1 MDPIV
6 LEPET
11 LRYWSFIKDANFNV
25 KNALISLLWKSMSE
39 MLTLGK
45 ESKSEQISEKQR
57 LNNIAE
63 IRQRKEEELWSKM
76 PIIKKEDVKISQ
88 WAMDIVKDV
97 PQIAENT
104 DYDKVKL
111 NYIMQKYG

>member
-25 KNALISLLWKSMSE
+25 KNAL
-39 MLTLGK
+39 
-45 ESKSEQISEKQR
+45 
-57 LNNIAE
+57 
-63 IRQRKEEELWSKM
+63 LWSKM